1 MPELEANR
9 PRFFFECA
17 DLAPETFEVARFQG
31 VEEIG
36 VPFRFEVELFSKDP
50 AVDFAK
56 VLDRPSTLTLR
67 RGQHERRIVGVV
79 AEIEQGGRDADL
91 SKYRAVL
98 VPRLARLGL
107 GRRSRTFGAGLA
119 LPDLVKELVEEGEAG
134 PADLQLQGA
143 ATFVPDR
150 WVQHRESDLAFF
162 SRRLEHAGAWFFF
175 REKNDKDEV
184 VVADSR
190 SAHEPIAGDS
200 AVPYVEQIGL
210 LSETSDDVIERF
222 VVRQGMAVA
231 EAVERGWDGREGRRV
246 EESEKKG
253 GPGRRGTLA
262 EHAATQRKADAD
274 SARLDPPSLRD
285 AATVRAESAWAWQ
298 TVAEGASDAVRFLPG
313 HLFDLARHYRE
324 DLNTTYLL
332 TRVVHEGSQT
342 GGVLASAPDDADAQP
357 EYRNTFEALPASVP
371 FRPKQRTPVPYV
383 PGVTT
388 GLVTGEVDER
398 GDYRAAVQGDED
410 PTVDRAAVRLAQ
422 PYAGAGYGIHF
433 PNLTDTEFVVAYLDG
448 DADRPIALGAV
459 PNGKTASPVTAENR
473 TEHVVR
479 TAAGHELV
487 MDDEK
492 DKTSV
497 RLVSVGQNQLTLRD
511 PGGVVVLQTKN
522 GQRVRLSDGGGS
534 LQLRTKGGHFL
545 QLQDERG
552 QQSEGDEEDQQ
563 KVPSSVRLQTKK
575 GHFLAISE
583 EDGKESIT
591 ISDEKG
597 DHTIT
602 LDIEN
607 SAIQIKTKGSMSIE
621 AEEALDIKAK
631 SIKMESTGEA
641 IEIEAKTEIKQTS
654 GTDTTIESKNNLT
667 VKASMKAGVEAGMD
681 LGIKGMNV
689 KSEAQM
695 KHEIK
700 GMTTT
705 SEGMTQNEVKGLMV
719 GVKGSA
725 MTEISGGLVKIN

>member
-17 DLAPETFEVARFQG
+17 DLAPETFEVARFRG
-31 VEEIG
+31 AEEIG
-36 VPFRFEVELFSKDP
+36 VPFRFEVELFSQDP

-56 VLDRPSTLTLR
+56 MLDRPATLTLR
-67 RGQHERRIVGVV
+67 RGQHERRIAGIVSEV
-79 AEIEQGGRDADL
+79 EQGGRDAEL

-107 GRRSRTFGAGLA
+107 GRRSRTLGAGQA
-119 LPDLVKELVEEGEAG
+119 LPEIADLLVQEADAG
-134 PADLQLQGA
+134 PADLQIQGA
-143 ATFVPDR
+143 ADFKPDR

-175 REKNDKDEV
+175 REKGDQDEIV
-184 VVADSR
+184 IADSR

-200 AVPYVEQIGL
+200 EVPFVEQIGL
-210 LSETSDDVIERF
+210 LPDASGDAIEHF
-222 VVRQGMAVA
+222 VVRQGLAVA

-246 EESEKKG
+246 EESQKQD

-262 EHAATQRKADAD
+262 EHAATQRQADGA
-274 SARLDPPSLRD
+274 SAVLHPPSLRD
-285 AATVRAESAWAWQ
+285 AATVRAEAAWAWQ
-298 TVAEGASDAVRFLPG
+298 KVAEGTSDAVRFLPG
-313 HLFDLARHYRE
+313 HLFDLTRHYRE

-342 GGVLASAPDDADAQP
+342 GGRRAGVPDGGGAQP

-371 FRPKQRTPVPYV
+371 FRPKQRTAVPQI

-398 GDYRAAVQGDED
+398 GDYRAAVQGDDD
-410 PTVDRAAVRLAQ
+410 PTADRTAVRLAQ

-433 PNLTDTEFVVAYLDG
+433 PNLTDTELVVAYLDG

-459 PNGKTASPVTAENR
+459 PNGRAASPVTAENR

-487 MDDEK
+487 MDDET
-492 DKTSV
+492 DKTSL
-497 RLVSVGQNQLTLRD
+497 RLVSVEQNRLTMRD
-511 PGGVVVLQTKN
+511 PGGVIALQTKN
-522 GQRVRLSDGGGS
+522 GHRVRLSDGGGS
-534 LQLRTKGGHFL
+534 LQIRTKGGHFL

-552 QQSEGDEEDQQ
+552 KQSEGDDEDKP
-563 KVPSSVRLQTKK
+563 KVPSSVRLQTKS
-575 GHFLAISE
+575 GHFLSISE
-583 EDGKESIT
+583 EEGKESIT
-591 ISDEKG
+591 LSDEAG

-607 SAIQIKTKGSMSIE
+607 NAVQIKTEGSMSIE
-621 AEEALDIKAK
+621 AAEALGIKAK
-631 SIKMESTGEA
+631 SITMESTGDQ
-641 IEIEAKTEIKQTS
+641 IEMTAKTEIKQTS
-654 GTDTTIESKNNLT
+654 GTETTIEAGSDLL
-667 VKASMKAGVEAGMD
+667 VKASMKATVEAGMD
-681 LGIKGMNV
+681 LALKGMNV
-689 KSEAQM
+689 RSEAQM
-695 KHEIK
+695 NHDTK
-700 GMTTT
+700 GLNTT
-705 SEGMTQNEVKGLMV
+705 SEAMVKNEVKGAMV
-719 GVKGSA
+719 GLKGSA
-725 MTEISGGLVKIN
+725 MAEIGAGLVKIN